1 MVQTSQIEFNY
12 SAAMA
17 PEATATVED
26 VERVVSILRTFGQ
39 LTAGQIA
46 MRLGLAPTENSKR
59 KVRAIARAAR
69 PGIVSFPNSE
79 GYKLLSS
86 CSLDE
91 INACIATWDSVI
103 RDATATKALFLQ
115 AYYSRESATRRQ

>member
-1 MVQTSQIEFNY
+1 MVQSVQTEFAY
-12 SAAMA
+12 TSAAG
-17 PEATATVED
+17 PEAAATVED
-26 VERVVSILRTFGQ
+26 VQRVVSILVTYGQ

-79 GYKLLSS
+79 GYKLLSA
-86 CSLDE
+86 CSIDE
-91 INACIATWDSVI
+91 INACIATWDAVI
-103 RDATATKALFLQ
+103 RDATATKMLFLQ
-115 AYYSRESATRRQ
+115 AYHSRSAATRCS